1 VLVLTR
7 RPEESLVFPDVG
19 ITVVV
24 CSVDGNRVRLG
35 IEAPDSIRV
44 FRDELMDRVDPWVV
58 QSKPEDKDGRA
69 E

>member
-1 VLVLTR
+1 MLVLTR

-35 IEAPDSIRV
+35 IDAPGIRV
-44 FRDELMDRVDPWVV
+44 FRDELMERIDPWII
-58 QSKPEDKDGRA
+58 QKKQEDSDGRA

>member
-1 VLVLTR
+1 MLVLTR